1 MTLQGEYEPS
11 AQQWVREQ
19 VAEFEASDGARANVL
34 ARTGD
39 PIVVIT
45 SIGSQSGKL
54 RKNPVMR
61 VEHDGRYLAVASY
74 GGRADDPVW
83 AHNFR
88 AHPEV
93 DLQDG
98 AHKATYTVRELP
110 DGPER
115 DEWWDR
121 AVETWPTYG
130 DYQRKTDRL
139 IPLFLLERAG

>member
-1 MTLQGEYEPS
+1 
-11 AQQWVREQ
+11 VREQ
-19 VAEFEASDGARANVL
+19 VAEFEASDGARANTL

-45 SIGSQSGKL
+45 SVGATSGKL

-61 VEHDGRYLAVASY
+61 VEHEGRYLAVASY
-74 GGRADDPVW
+74 GGRPEDPVW
-83 AHNFR
+83 ADNFR

-98 AHKATYTVRELP
+98 PDKATYTVRELP
-110 DGPER
+110 EGPER

-121 AVETWPTYG
+121 AVATWSTYG
-130 DYQRKTDRL
+130 EYQRKTDRL
-139 IPLFLLERAG
+139 IPIFLLERTD

>member
-1 MTLQGEYEPS
+1 MALQGEYEPS
-11 AQQWVREQ
+11 TTRWVREQ
-19 VAEFEASDGARANVL
+19 VEEFEASDGERANVL

-45 SIGSQSGKL
+45 SVGSSSGKL

-74 GGRADDPVW
+74 GGGAENPVW
-83 AHNFR
+83 VQNFR

-93 DLQDG
+93 DLQDR
-98 AHKATYTVRELP
+98 ADKATYTVRELP
-110 DGPER
+110 VGPER
-115 DEWWDR
+115 DEWWTR

-130 DYQRKTDRL
+130 AYQKKTDRL
-139 IPLFLLERAG
+139 IPVFLLERAG